1 MKNQKEKSSKNERV
15 KFRKRRNK
23 VEKILSKVE
32 KILSTVTT
40 FLLLSILFG
49 YIVFFATMFYLD
61 SKDTAT
67 QQDQPVKVE
76 KEAKPLV
83 INTK

>member
-1 MKNQKEKSSKNERV
+1 MKNQKEKSGKNERV
-15 KFRKRRNK
+15 KFRKRKN
-23 VEKILSKVE
+23 KVE
-32 KILSTVTT
+32 KILSTVAT

>member
-23 VEKILSKVE
+23 VEKILSIVA
-32 KILSTVTT
+32 T

>member
-23 VEKILSKVE
+23 VEKILS
-32 KILSTVTT
+32 TVAT

-49 YIVFFATMFYLD
+49 YIVFCATMFYLD

>member
-23 VEKILSKVE
+23 VEKILN
-32 KILSTVTT
+32 TVAI

>member
-23 VEKILSKVE
+23 VEKILS
-32 KILSTVTT
+32 TVAT

>member
-23 VEKILSKVE
+23 IE
-32 KILSTVTT
+32 KILSTVAT

>member
-23 VEKILSKVE
+23 VEKILS
-32 KILSTVTT
+32 TVAT

-61 SKDTAT
+61 SKDTAA